1 MLWSSL
7 TYRGAD
13 YICRREEDLTY
24 LHRRCSSIKEVVIVI
39 EEKSSSGLVVNM
51 KVVVVVVEV
60 EVVVVVIIIIL
71 RIYLTIN

>member
-13 YICRREEDLTY
+13 YICRREEDLPY

-39 EEKSSSGLVVNM
+39 EEKSSSGLVVQV
-51 KVVVVVVEV
+51 VVVVVVE
-60 EVVVVVIIIIL
+60 VVVIIIIL